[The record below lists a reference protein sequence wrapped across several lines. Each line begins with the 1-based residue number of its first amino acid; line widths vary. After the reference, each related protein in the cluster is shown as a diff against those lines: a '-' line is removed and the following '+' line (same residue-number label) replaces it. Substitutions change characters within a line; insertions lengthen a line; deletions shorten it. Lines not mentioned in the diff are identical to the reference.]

1 MFEFD
6 LKKQTPYLW
15 VSLNGKLVSNDDA
28 NKMMEIIS
36 QELNTNNHSL
46 IIDLNKLNYINSS
59 GFNIFLKLLSLS
71 RNLGGDTILCNINN
85 NINQLLITTKLNTIF
100 KIENNINDIK
110 DLTNE
115 K

>member
-15 VSLNGKLVSNDDA
+15 VSLSGKLVSNDDA
-28 NKMMEIIS
+28 NEMMEIIS
-36 QELNTNNHSL
+36 AELTKNNHSF
-46 IIDLNKLNYINSS
+46 IIDLKELNYINSS
-59 GFNIFLKLLSLS
+59 GFNIFLKLLTFS
-71 RNLGGDTILCNINN
+71 RNLAGDTILCNINN
-85 NINQLLITTKLNTIF
+85 NINQLLLTTKLNTIF

>member
-6 LKKQTPYLW
+6 LKKQSPYLW

-28 NKMMEIIS
+28 NEMMEFIS
-36 QELNTNNHSL
+36 AELTKNNHSL
-46 IIDLNKLNYINSS
+46 IMDLKELNYINSS
-59 GFNIFLKLLSLS
+59 GFNIFLKLLTLS